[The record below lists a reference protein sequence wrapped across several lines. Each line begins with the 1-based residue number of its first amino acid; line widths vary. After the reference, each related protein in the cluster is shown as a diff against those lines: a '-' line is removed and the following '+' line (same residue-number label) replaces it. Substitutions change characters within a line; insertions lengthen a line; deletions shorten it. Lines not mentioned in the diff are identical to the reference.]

1 MEDVVDL
8 IATDAS
14 ASDISDKMKEIL
26 YAKAAE
32 RIDIARPY
40 VANAMFGQEFEYPEV
55 EDEVETEVGDE
66 PDEVVD
72 EIETETET
80 EQKRNQKNDYQTTSR
95 MIVLVVMQPTSYQPQ
110 AVLHVMMQN
119 SELLQYDGT
128 IWE

>member
-32 RIDIARPY
+32 RIDVARPY

-55 EDEVETEVGDE
+55 ESEDETEVGDE
-66 PDEVVD
+66 PTEEEPTA
-72 EIETETET
+72 EIETDTET
-80 EQKRNQKNDYQTTSR
+80 DTEEE
-95 MIVLVVMQPTSYQPQ
+95 
-110 AVLHVMMQN
+110 
-119 SELLQYDGT
+119 SE
-128 IWE
+128 E

>member
-32 RIDIARPY
+32 RIDIARAY

-66 PDEVVD
+66 PTDEVVD
-72 EIETETET
+72 EVETETET
-80 EQKRNQKNDYQTTSR
+80 ETD
-95 MIVLVVMQPTSYQPQ
+95 
-110 AVLHVMMQN
+110 
-119 SELLQYDGT
+119 SE
-128 IWE
+128 E

>member
-14 ASDISDKMKEIL
+14 PADISDKMKEIL

-55 EDEVETEVGDE
+55 EGEVETEVGDE
-66 PDEVVD
+66 PTDEVVD
-72 EIETETET
+72 EIETETEAEEET
-80 EQKRNQKNDYQTTSR
+80 E
-95 MIVLVVMQPTSYQPQ
+95 
-110 AVLHVMMQN
+110 
-119 SELLQYDGT
+119 E
-128 IWE
+128 

>member
-55 EDEVETEVGDE
+55 EGEVETEVGDE
-66 PDEVVD
+66 PTDEVVD
-72 EIETETET
+72 EIETETEAEEET
-80 EQKRNQKNDYQTTSR
+80 E
-95 MIVLVVMQPTSYQPQ
+95 
-110 AVLHVMMQN
+110 
-119 SELLQYDGT
+119 E
-128 IWE
+128 

>member
-55 EDEVETEVGDE
+55 EDEVDETT
-66 PDEVVD
+66 DEVVD
-72 EIETETET
+72 ELETDTETDT
-80 EQKRNQKNDYQTTSR
+80 EEE
-95 MIVLVVMQPTSYQPQ
+95 
-110 AVLHVMMQN
+110 
-119 SELLQYDGT
+119 SE
-128 IWE
+128 E